1 MGETITANGRRDG
14 IPRTGTG
21 IPIAGDSGIP
31 HTSSGI
37 PAGIPSEDDKPTT
50 AKVRPST
57 KRIVAELKDGDES
70 FEDTIR
76 RVFGKYATLQPRIA
90 DLVTS
95 NEHLQTIVDELEDD
109 LASEQ
114 EASATEI
121 EALKHR
127 ITGLEVDI
135 EKLIDATPTTA
146 LTTPSEQSQ
155 LDLGGDVLKDTIDA
169 VKGACGD
176 EESCVKTAL
185 HLIDTKAS
193 MVNSQSSRDH
203 DARQKDL
210 DRDERDKDRK
220 LKQDL
225 ADGKAKHEKDLAMIK
240 KGIVHEAD
248 LEGVIFLGEHRHKSA
263 KAAIEDRKKQ
273 ARRASDDDEEW
284 DALEGDV
291 L

>member
-1 MGETITANGRRDG
+1 MEKTGRALPGMGEVSTQGVHTNEEMSTGETKKPRGSLRPPAELYDEFIELKRDDESTNDLLKRLIDTANGVD
-14 IPRTGTG
+14 
-21 IPIAGDSGIP
+21 ALNN
-31 HTSSGI
+31 
-37 PAGIPSEDDKPTT
+37 
-50 AKVRPST
+50 
-57 KRIVAELKDGDES
+57 RI
-70 FEDTIR
+70 T
-76 RVFGKYATLQPRIA
+76 
-90 DLVTS
+90 DLVTL
-95 NEHLQTIVDELEDD
+95 NEHLQVTVDELD
-109 LASEQ
+109 AIRTSEQ
-114 EASATEI
+114 EQSTVQI
-121 EALKHR
+121 DALKHR
-127 ITGLEVDI
+127 ISGLEADI
-135 EKLIDATPTTA
+135 EHLIDEGASTA

-193 MVNSQSSRDH
+193 LVNSQSSRDH

-263 KAAIEDRKKQ
+263 KAAIEDRKEQ
-273 ARRASDDDEEW
+273 ARRESEADEEW
-284 DALEGDV
+284 KEPEAED
-291 L
+291 